1 MGGAGKPQAKD
12 AFAGCKPQRV
22 HCTWLSER
30 DKQSARSAEIIR
42 LVVDEERGDCG
53 PWVNADYQE
62 SFLKNVQEFIGPT
75 SAVLATYAGTITAPI
90 DPPDPTLDSLRSG
103 LGALQAALRRVHVG
117 RGEMLLGMDGCVPG
131 ETTRLQTVVH
141 LRGEPDV
148 SLSNTTVKLYPT
160 SEERPSLLGW
170 QLCEASG
177 HVPDELVVT
186 RRMQTAVGTVLVL
199 VCNDAALF
207 SARSQANLRGGLGLA
222 IRQHFLEQAQ
232 TEPRPAYVLMA
243 THWQGTNPD
252 TGRWSGEAFRQAS
265 EYLADK
271 TGATVVITLRAPSTQ
286 LEAAASRFRVLGPR
300 ENKVATLL
308 VRDGPPS

>member
-1 MGGAGKPQAKD
+1 MGGAVGAGFAWQAKD

-141 LRGEPDV
+141 LRGQSTGV
-148 SLSNTTVKLYPT
+148 TTLTTARQRLPQYWFDSRRRYFLKNHGWLYT
-160 SEERPSLLGW
+160 SAVDSAWFVAHLLW
-170 QLCEASG
+170 EA
-177 HVPDELVVT
+177 
-186 RRMQTAVGTVLVL
+186 RRFLQGKREVDPPQMLG
-199 VCNDAALF
+199 DY
-207 SARSQANLRGGLGLA
+207 ARNSVFVRG
-222 IRQHFLEQAQ
+222 
-232 TEPRPAYVLMA
+232 
-243 THWQGTNPD
+243 
-252 TGRWSGEAFRQAS
+252 FR
-265 EYLADK
+265 L
-271 TGATVVITLRAPSTQ
+271 
-286 LEAAASRFRVLGPR
+286 
-300 ENKVATLL
+300 
-308 VRDGPPS
+308 